1 MPTRLTGMDA
11 IWLNIET
18 RAAHMHVGG
27 AIVLDPSTTRKGG
40 LTREGLTG
48 YLAERLHLAAPL
60 RRRLSTVPCNLDF
73 PAWIEDPD
81 FDLDRHVRAA
91 VLPAPGGLTE
101 LGEFAAEVM
110 SRPLDRTRPLWELWF
125 VEGLEGGRVGLVTK
139 THHAAVDGVSG
150 AQLTAAIMQTAP
162 DQRPLPPSAPWSP
175 EREPSELDKLV
186 GAGLRLTTTPLRLA
200 RTGAQTLQSVAGL
213 LRAGADRRI
222 PPPPAPFSAPV
233 TRLNGAIGPRRRVA
247 FCELS
252 LETIDGVR
260 RSAGDRRQGDVVDRA
275 AGGSPHPVDGLQRE
289 LAERHAASGSDGA
302 VEPGDRG
309 GEGRGRRW
317 YAAVGACAQQARD
330 GLQGLCAGAGEAQ
343 RRGGQPQTCAHQLV
357 QLARLPLGAP
367 WGARRQ
373 RPLIG
378 RGLHDRGGRLR
389 AAHPVDRGVVGLGDQ
404 AHSPTLK
411 PLDEPQLPQRPGAVQ
426 GPAHDLGRELAELGQ
441 STGGG
446 QDGRADVPIEV
457 EVRVLDPGGE
467 VQVARHRGQPPSQ
480 RCRKVEAL
488 GQVPG
493 QPLAGEPALPRRGG
507 VQYDRAADVH
517 VRGARLD
524 VQPDGIHPG
533 ETCGH
538 AADPRL
544 VFARLSPCP
553 RRPERC
559 RQTG

>member
-260 RSAGDRRQGDVVDRA
+260 RSAGGTVNDVALATIAGGLRSWFSACGEPVDEPLVAMVPISTRPPGARGEVGNRVSAMLVALPVDDDDPVVRLRAVSASA
-275 AGGSPHPVDGLQRE
+275 AGAKAQHGAMGATTIQD
-289 LAERHAASGSDGA
+289 LAELTPGPVAALAARLYTRYRGA
-302 VEPGDRG
+302 DHHRPIWNLVVSNIPGPRVPL
-309 GEGRGRRW
+309 
-317 YAAVGACAQQARD
+317 Y
-330 GLQGLCAGAGEAQ
+330 CAGARMEAMY
-343 RRGGQPQTCAHQLV
+343 
-357 QLARLPLGAP
+357 PLGPVHEMCGLNITLFSYRHQVYVGLNADRDLLP
-367 WGARRQ
+367 DVAGLRDALTSALSELGRAVGQGGRARPVGAR
-373 RPLIG
+373 
-378 RGLHDRGGRLR
+378 
-389 AAHPVDRGVVGLGDQ
+389 PV
-404 AHSPTLK
+404 
-411 PLDEPQLPQRPGAVQ
+411 
-426 GPAHDLGRELAELGQ
+426 
-441 STGGG
+441 
-446 QDGRADVPIEV
+446 
-457 EVRVLDPGGE
+457 
-467 VQVARHRGQPPSQ
+467 
-480 RCRKVEAL
+480 
-488 GQVPG
+488 
-493 QPLAGEPALPRRGG
+493 
-507 VQYDRAADVH
+507 
-517 VRGARLD
+517 
-524 VQPDGIHPG
+524 
-533 ETCGH
+533 
-538 AADPRL
+538 
-544 VFARLSPCP
+544 
-553 RRPERC
+553 
-559 RQTG
+559 

>member
-91 VLPAPGGLTE
+91 VLPA
-101 LGEFAAEVM
+101 
-110 SRPLDRTRPLWELWF
+110 
-125 VEGLEGGRVGLVTK
+125 
-139 THHAAVDGVSG
+139 
-150 AQLTAAIMQTAP
+150 
-162 DQRPLPPSAPWSP
+162 
-175 EREPSELDKLV
+175 
-186 GAGLRLTTTPLRLA
+186 
-200 RTGAQTLQSVAGL
+200 
-213 LRAGADRRI
+213 
-222 PPPPAPFSAPV
+222 
-233 TRLNGAIGPRRRVA
+233 
-247 FCELS
+247 
-252 LETIDGVR
+252 
-260 RSAGDRRQGDVVDRA
+260 
-275 AGGSPHPVDGLQRE
+275 
-289 LAERHAASGSDGA
+289 
-302 VEPGDRG
+302 
-309 GEGRGRRW
+309 
-317 YAAVGACAQQARD
+317 
-330 GLQGLCAGAGEAQ
+330 
-343 RRGGQPQTCAHQLV
+343 
-357 QLARLPLGAP
+357 
-367 WGARRQ
+367 
-373 RPLIG
+373 
-378 RGLHDRGGRLR
+378 
-389 AAHPVDRGVVGLGDQ
+389 
-404 AHSPTLK
+404 
-411 PLDEPQLPQRPGAVQ
+411 
-426 GPAHDLGRELAELGQ
+426 
-441 STGGG
+441 
-446 QDGRADVPIEV
+446 
-457 EVRVLDPGGE
+457 
-467 VQVARHRGQPPSQ
+467 
-480 RCRKVEAL
+480 
-488 GQVPG
+488 
-493 QPLAGEPALPRRGG
+493 LPRRGG